1 MDGKKLWIIAVLV
14 FLCLSSSASSLFA
27 QTQGS
32 EAILAGLTTMN
43 IRIQYYE
50 DGVLQETGPELAQ
63 LQSDAEGMLTDAG
76 LKLVGPGD
84 FERLVSSR
92 NYPIAMLD
100 MEVRMSKIPETDL
113 RTYLLSLKIRQG
125 AFLARKPVVRFL
137 ASTWDSTSFGAT
149 KDFSLVRGAAKDALG
164 KFVDSFQAQN
174 PK

>member
-27 QTQGS
+27 QIQGG

-50 DGVLQETGPELAQ
+50 DGVLQETSPERAQ

-76 LKLVGPGD
+76 LKLVGPD
-84 FERLVSSR
+84 EFERLVSSR

-137 ASTWDSTSFGAT
+137 ASTWESTNFGAT

-164 KFVDSFQAQN
+164 KFVQNFQAQN